1 MPLIKASEL
10 RKKYFNEEI
19 FTDSTFE
26 ELKTLC
32 EKSIIAA
39 AENKQ
44 DSITINIPTLYKKK
58 IAEWL
63 EDNEYTVFDANSK
76 SDDDMY
82 ILWSKDLVE
91 QMVGVV

>member
-1 MPLIKASEL
+1 MIKASEL

-39 AENKQ
+39 AEKE
-44 DSITINIPTLYKKK
+44 K
-58 IAEWL
+58 I
-63 EDNEYTVFDANSK
+63 VS
-76 SDDDMY
+76 S
-82 ILWSKDLVE
+82 
-91 QMVGVV
+91 

>member
-1 MPLIKASEL
+1 MIKASEL

-39 AENKQ
+39 AEKGE
-44 DSITINIPTLYKKK
+44 DSVIVNIPSLYKKK

-63 EDNEYTVFDANSK
+63 EDNEYTVIGVK
-76 SDDDMY
+76 SESDEIY
-82 ILWSKDLVE
+82 IFWYEDLVK
-91 QMVGVV
+91 QMVSL

>member
-1 MPLIKASEL
+1 MIKASEL

-19 FTDSTFE
+19 FTYSTFE

-39 AENKQ
+39 AEKGE
-44 DSITINIPTLYKKK
+44 DSVIVNIPSLYKKK

-63 EDNEYTVFDANSK
+63 EDNEYTVIGVK
-76 SDDDMY
+76 SESDEIY
-82 ILWSKDLVE
+82 IFWSKDLVK
-91 QMVGVV
+91 QMVSG

>member
-1 MPLIKASEL
+1 MIKASKL

-39 AENKQ
+39 AEKRE
-44 DSITINIPTLYKKK
+44 DSVIVNIPRLYKKK

-63 EDNEYTVFDANSK
+63 EDNEYTVIGVK
-76 SDDDMY
+76 SESDEIY
-82 ILWSKDLVE
+82 IFWSKDLVK
-91 QMVGVV
+91 QMVSG

>member
-1 MPLIKASEL
+1 MIKASEL

-19 FTDSTFE
+19 FTYSTFE

-39 AENKQ
+39 EKRE
-44 DSITINIPTLYKKK
+44 DSVIVNIPRLYKKK

-63 EDNEYTVFDANSK
+63 EDNDYTIIGVK
-76 SDDDMY
+76 SESDEIY
-82 ILWSKDLVE
+82 IFWSEDLVK
-91 QMVGVV
+91 QMVSG

>member
-1 MPLIKASEL
+1 MIKASEL

-19 FTDSTFE
+19 FTYSTFE

-39 AENKQ
+39 AEKGE
-44 DSITINIPTLYKKK
+44 DSVIVNIPSLYKKK

-63 EDNEYTVFDANSK
+63 EDNEYTVIGVK
-76 SDDDMY
+76 SESDEIY
-82 ILWSKDLVE
+82 IFWYEDLVK
-91 QMVGVV
+91 QMVSW

>member
-44 DSITINIPTLYKKK
+44 DSITINIPTLYKKR

-63 EDNEYTVFDANSK
+63 EDNEYTVIGVKSK
-76 SDDDMY
+76 SDDMY

>member
-1 MPLIKASEL
+1 MIKASEL

-19 FTDSTFE
+19 FTDSAFE

-39 AENKQ
+39 AEKGE
-44 DSITINIPTLYKKK
+44 DSVIVNIPSLYKKK

-63 EDNEYTVFDANSK
+63 EDNEYSVIGVNSE
-76 SDDDMY
+76 SDEIY
-82 ILWSKDLVE
+82 IFWYEDLVK
-91 QMVGVV
+91 QMVSW